1 MFYILSRLLACTAS
15 PWLYILLLLGFA
27 CFTAKR
33 KIRIGCFSTAMIWFL
48 FFSNGYFYN
57 LCLTAY
63 VKPYISGFESI
74 RHYKYALL
82 PGGFTDY
89 DKVRE
94 GTDYG
99 FAADRQVDAIELY
112 KSGKVEKLVVTG
124 DGMQLIHEGIGMM
137 AYKINFKEL
146 G

>member
-1 MFYILSRLLACTAS
+1 M
-15 PWLYILLLLGFA
+15 
-27 CFTAKR
+27 
-33 KIRIGCFSTAMIWFL
+33 MWFL

-57 LCLTAY
+57 LRLTAY